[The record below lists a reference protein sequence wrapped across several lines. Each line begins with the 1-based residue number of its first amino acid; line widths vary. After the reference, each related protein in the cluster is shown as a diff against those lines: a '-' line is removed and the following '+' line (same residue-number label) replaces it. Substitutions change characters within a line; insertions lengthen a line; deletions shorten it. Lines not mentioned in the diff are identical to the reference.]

1 MYFHFCKY
9 LQYFFSHIL
18 PRVVIHQEIQT
29 FSLGSTKKFQEIP
42 SNIRKTCKLQEISGN
57 TTKYQEIQDRKHV
70 ILSRKYFVKNMKY
83 FGIFTRLLFGL
94 FDLSF
99 FIAWVLNNFTLFTGD
114 IYEMSNFMK
123 TNFTK
128 SGVFFKLSALKM
140 TEITVL
146 DVEVAV
152 LPSFLKVL
160 LECSAYDSFINKPG
174 NTVKYKEIL

>member
-1 MYFHFCKY
+1 
-9 LQYFFSHIL
+9 
-18 PRVVIHQEIQT
+18 
-29 FSLGSTKKFQEIP
+29 
-42 SNIRKTCKLQEISGN
+42 
-57 TTKYQEIQDRKHV
+57 
-70 ILSRKYFVKNMKY
+70 
-83 FGIFTRLLFGL
+83 
-94 FDLSF
+94 
-99 FIAWVLNNFTLFTGD
+99 
-114 IYEMSNFMK
+114 MK